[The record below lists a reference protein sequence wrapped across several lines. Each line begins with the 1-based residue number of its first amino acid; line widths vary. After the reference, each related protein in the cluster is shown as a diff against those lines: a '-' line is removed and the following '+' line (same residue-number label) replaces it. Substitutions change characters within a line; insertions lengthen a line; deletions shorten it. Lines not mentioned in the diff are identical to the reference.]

1 MENLTDQLRID
12 ALALP
17 RESAISAT
25 QWKSFIG
32 ALGGW
37 TLDGFDLSIFGLV
50 LLPAM
55 TELLPKSGYEV
66 TVANIGF
73 FGQLQVAIFLAGW
86 GCSFIWGP
94 IADRVGRVPALTL
107 SILVYAV
114 FTCCA
119 GFSQDIWQLSGF
131 RFLSAVGL
139 GGEWA
144 MAGTLVAETMPERLR
159 PRFGGILHAGCYFG
173 ILCGSLVN
181 YFVGINLG
189 WRVMFYIGLLPALF
203 VIYIRS
209 QTAESGKWIKV
220 SERTKKASFSAFLF
234 KILQPPLRARTWV
247 NVLLL
252 FVALMGFWAGS
263 QYLGTSILTLAAQQG
278 IEKVVALKLA
288 TLGLGIL
295 SFFTIVGCLLAP
307 WLADRIGRQHALI
320 VTFILMIVGIAG
332 GFGWAYYQNNM
343 LLFFAFIPVLGLGG
357 ADFALFTI
365 WLPEQF
371 PTEVRATAFAFC
383 TTISR
388 FVAAAGTFLIGY
400 AISSAHTIGWPL
412 ALTALP
418 FFIGIGLAYLAPETR
433 GQALPE

>member
-1 MENLTDQLRID
+1 MTDQLKLEAI
-12 ALALP
+12 AVP
-17 RESAISAT
+17 RDREISAK

-32 ALGGW
+32 AFGGW

-55 TELLPKSGYEV
+55 TDLLPRSGYEV
-66 TVANIGF
+66 NIANIGF
-73 FGQLQVAIFLAGW
+73 FGQLQVAVFLAGW
-86 GCSFIWGP
+86 GCSFVWGP
-94 IADRVGRVPALTL
+94 VADRIGRVPTLTM
-107 SILVYAV
+107 SILVYAI

-131 RFLSAVGL
+131 RFLSAIGL

-159 PRFGGILHAGCYFG
+159 PRFGGLLHAGCYFG
-173 ILCGSLVN
+173 ILCGALVN
-181 YFVGINLG
+181 YFIGISLG
-189 WRVMFYIGLLPALF
+189 WRTMFFVGLLPALF

-209 QTAESGKWIKV
+209 QTTEPTKWVKV
-220 SERTKKASFSAFLF
+220 SDRTKVANFSDFLA
-234 KILQPPLRARTWV
+234 KILRPPLRGRTWA

-263 QYLGTSILTLAAQQG
+263 QYLGAAILTLAAQQG
-278 IEKVVALKLA
+278 IEKATALRLA

-295 SFFTIVGCLLAP
+295 SLFTIFGCLLAP
-307 WLADRIGRQHALI
+307 WLADRIGRRHALA
-320 VTFILMIVGIAG
+320 VTFVLMIVGIAG
-332 GFGWAYYQNNM
+332 GFGWAYYQNSM
-343 LLFFAFIPVLGLGG
+343 LLFFAFIPILGLGG

-383 TTISR
+383 TTMSR
-388 FVAAAGTFLIGY
+388 FVAAVGTFLIGY

-412 ALTALP
+412 ALTAVP
-418 FFIGIGLAYLAPETR
+418 FVIGLWLAYLAPETK
-433 GQALPE
+433 GQVLPD

>member
-1 MENLTDQLRID
+1 MTDQLRLE
-12 ALALP
+12 ALASSP
-17 RESAISAT
+17 DREIST
-25 QWKSFIG
+25 KQWKSFIG

-55 TELLPKSGYEV
+55 TELLPKSGYEPNI
-66 TVANIGF
+66 ANIGF
-73 FGQLQVAIFLAGW
+73 FGQLQVAVFLAGW
-86 GCSFIWGP
+86 GCSFLWGP
-94 IADRVGRVPALTL
+94 VADRIGRVPALTM

-173 ILCGSLVN
+173 ILCGALVN
-181 YFVGINLG
+181 YFIGISLG

-209 QTAESGKWIKV
+209 QTTEPGKWVKV
-220 SERTKKASFSAFLF
+220 SDRTKNTGFADFLR
-234 KILQPPLRARTWV
+234 KILSPPLRSRTWV

-263 QYLGTSILTLAAQQG
+263 QYLGASILTLAAQQG
-278 IEKVVALKLA
+278 IEKSTGLKLA

-295 SFFTIVGCLLAP
+295 SLFTILGCLLTP
-307 WLADRIGRQHALI
+307 WLADRIGRRHALAA
-320 VTFILMIVGIAG
+320 TFLLMIVGIAG
-332 GFGWAYYQNNM
+332 GFGWAYYQNSM
-343 LLFFAFIPVLGLGG
+343 LLFFAFIPILGLGG

-371 PTEVRATAFAFC
+371 PTDVRATAFAFC
-383 TTISR
+383 TTMSR

-400 AISSAHTIGWPL
+400 AIASAHTIGWPL
-412 ALTALP
+412 ALTAVP
-418 FFIGIGLAYLAPETR
+418 FLLGLWLVYLAPETK
-433 GQALPE
+433 GQALPD